1 MKYKQTVL
9 QKLESV
15 ENAING
21 LMSMLSQPNLTR
33 EQLDQWYNFC
43 KNKLEE
49 INTLVNSQEDSI

>member
-33 EQLDQWYNFC
+33 EQLDQWYQFC
-43 KNKLEE
+43 KSKLEE
-49 INTLVNSQEDSI
+49 IQTLVNSQEDSI

>member
-9 QKLESV
+9 SKLESV

-33 EQLDQWYNFC
+33 EQLDQWYEFC
-43 KNKLEE
+43 KTRLEE
-49 INTLVNSQEDSI
+49 IQTLVNSQEESL

>member
-49 INTLVNSQEDSI
+49 VNTLINSQEDSI

>member
-9 QKLESV
+9 QKLDSV

-33 EQLDQWYNFC
+33 EQLDQWYEFC
-43 KNKLEE
+43 KNRLEE
-49 INTLVNSQEDSI
+49 INTLINSQEDSI

>member
-33 EQLDQWYNFC
+33 EQLDQWYQFC
-43 KNKLEE
+43 KSKLEE
-49 INTLVNSQEDSI
+49 IQTLVNSQEESI

>member
-9 QKLESV
+9 SKLESV
-15 ENAING
+15 ENAVNG

-43 KNKLEE
+43 KTKLEE
-49 INTLVNSQEDSI
+49 IQTLINSQEESI

>member
-21 LMSMLSQPNLTR
+21 LMSMLSQPNLSR

-49 INTLVNSQEDSI
+49 VNTLINSQEDSI

>member
-9 QKLESV
+9 SKLESV

-33 EQLDQWYNFC
+33 EQLDQWYEFC
-43 KNKLEE
+43 KTRLEE
-49 INTLVNSQEDSI
+49 IQTLINSQEESI

>member
-21 LMSMLSQPNLTR
+21 LMSMLSQPNLSR

-49 INTLVNSQEDSI
+49 INTLINSQEDSI

>member
-1 MKYKQTVL
+1 MRYKQTVL

-21 LMSMLSQPNLTR
+21 LMSMLSQPNLSR

-49 INTLVNSQEDSI
+49 INTLINSQEDSI